1 MTHGLSGFSSRS
13 IHAGYEPDSLYGP
26 INTPIYASTTF
37 AQDGL
42 NVLRGGFEYTRC
54 GNPTIDAL
62 EKTVAALEG
71 AQYGRAFSSG
81 MAATDVILRIL
92 LRPGDH
98 MILGHDAYGGTWR
111 LIDQAFG
118 QWGVEYTVVDTTDVA
133 AVEAALRPNTK
144 LIWLETPTN
153 PALSITDI
161 AAIAAIKQQ
170 AALVVDNTF
179 ASPYLQQ
186 PLALGADHVLHSATK
201 YLGGHSDVV
210 GGLVV
215 TNCAEFDEQLLWF
228 QGGVGPIPSPFDA
241 YLTARGIKTLAVRME
256 RHCDNAE
263 AIAAHLEA
271 CDQVATVLYPG
282 LESHPGHEV
291 AKRQMKRFG
300 GMISVRFR
308 SEEAAR
314 VFCLNT
320 RLICLAESLGGV
332 ESLVEHPATMTHQSA
347 TGSQLE
353 VPRDLVRISIGIED
367 VEDLIADIDVALQ
380 AVAAAEAAAEASVDA

>member
-367 VEDLIADIDVALQ
+367 VEDLIADIDVALE

>member
-42 NVLRGGFEYTRC
+42 NELRGGFEYTRC

-98 MILGHDAYGGTWR
+98 LILGHDAYGGTWR